1 MGSRRISGMLLS
13 RDPGAPITQLK
24 RLARSVE
31 SAPRV
36 RVSGSIIV
44 GLLLAA
50 CAANAGPP
58 PTPTVLPLS
67 STPVV
72 RTPATATSAPSRS
85 PSTPPV
91 APAGDLLFM
100 RSPEPYGEFNGSAW
114 VAPAAGGPPLDL
126 GPAIEAFWAA
136 DGQSVHLVSQDAMC
150 VPRLTTLSLDG
161 HVRDVVRKG
170 LRSEDGAFAWSPDGR
185 QIVFSRF
192 HNGPPPRSCGSQG
205 GTYGSDAL
213 VADLVVMNA
222 DGTDQRVLVPMV
234 WPSRPITWSPDGTQ
248 IAFANAIGDLSQNLL
263 GPVLVRVADGV
274 RTPLTAAPLEGMS
287 SPRWSPDGTR
297 LAFLFYVAEVKH
309 FGIITVERAKL
320 RDLGA
325 GDDYAQQPA
334 WSPDGVTIAAAFEIA
349 TDGTL
354 HPGGIVVHQ
363 ADGSGRRELV
373 LADVDVYSSPAWSPD
388 GTWLAYIRTA
398 GQGSGVGGRGIA
410 LVNIDGTARREV
422 AETAGAQWVAWQPA
436 P

>member
-1 MGSRRISGMLLS
+1 MLPS
-13 RDPGAPITQLK
+13 HDSGAPISHRK
-24 RLARSVE
+24 RPARSVGR
-31 SAPRV
+31 APKAQV
-36 RVSGSIIV
+36 YGSIIV
-44 GLLLAA
+44 ALLVAA

-58 PTPTVLPLS
+58 PTPTVLPPS

-72 RTPATATSAPSRS
+72 STPVTATFAPSRS
-85 PSTPPV
+85 PSTPAV

-126 GPAIEAFWAA
+126 GPAIEASWAA

-150 VPRLTTLSLDG
+150 VPKLTTVSLDG

-170 LRSEDGAFAWSPDGR
+170 LRSEDAAFAWSPDGR

-192 HNGPPPRSCGSQG
+192 HNGPTGSCGSQG
-205 GTYGSDAL
+205 GTYPSDVI

-234 WPSRPITWSPDGTQ
+234 WPQRPITWSPDGMQ
-248 IAFANAIGDLSQNLL
+248 IAFANGIGDLTQNLL
-263 GPVLVRVADGV
+263 RPVLVRVADGL
-274 RTPLTAAPLEGMS
+274 RTPLTAAPLVGMT

-297 LAFLFYVAEVKH
+297 LASQFYVAEVKH
-309 FGIITVERAKL
+309 FGIITVERATL

-325 GDDYAQQPA
+325 GDDYAQQLA

-349 TDGTL
+349 TDGTM
-354 HPGGIVVHQ
+354 HPGGIVIHQ

-373 LADVDVYSSPAWSPD
+373 LADVDVSSSPAWSPD

-398 GQGSGVGGRGIA
+398 GQGSGVGDRGIA

-436 P
+436 L